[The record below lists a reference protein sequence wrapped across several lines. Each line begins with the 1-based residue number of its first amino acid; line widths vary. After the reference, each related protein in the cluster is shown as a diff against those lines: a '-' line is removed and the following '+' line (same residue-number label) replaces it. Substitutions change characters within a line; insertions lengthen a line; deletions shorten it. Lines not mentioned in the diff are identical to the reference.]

1 MRTEAGNPRVSILMP
16 SLNVADYIGEAL
28 ESVVAQTMRDIEI
41 ICIDAGSTD
50 GTLEV
55 IKRFADGD
63 GRIRIIHSDVK
74 SYGLQMNLGLK
85 AAKGEYVAI
94 VETDDAILPTMCE
107 RMYAVATANAADIV
121 KADYVR
127 FSGELS
133 DSECERTVMP
143 CTQNPDLYGK
153 TVDPRDDRR
162 ALPFTIICG
171 NIYRRSFLE
180 SENIRFNETPG
191 ASYQDIGF
199 FMQTTLLARR
209 IYFLNEHFYLYRR
222 DNPNSSINS
231 TGKAFAVCREFEFI
245 RARLM
250 SREDVEHDFSAEYG
264 REMFYSYW
272 STLHRIGAGL
282 RADFI
287 MRFSD
292 DLRAAFK
299 RGELQRSGFSK
310 ANWQRILEI
319 MTMPLAFLDKVFG
332 PSEPPSEKL
341 VVALTSWPKRIKL
354 VYKVIDNMFRQTRR
368 PDKVVLYLSRK
379 QFPDKKLPHL
389 LTIRLERDPRFE
401 VRYTADIG
409 SHKKY
414 YRAFKDFPDAAI
426 VLVDDDIVYP
436 NTMLRDLM
444 VQYRRSPH
452 AVTCLRSHTISMT
465 RKRTFSPYLDWM
477 KERKIVNEAS
487 PLILATTGGGT
498 IFPPNSLPPEAFD
511 IDGIRKLA
519 PTADDLWLKW
529 HLLANRVPVKY
540 ITAYGKAR
548 LETIPGTQSAALVD
562 INVGEN
568 NNDRIWNGI
577 VAANGDE
584 AELLTR
590 LLYECYAFRFPM
602 RVAPVVSWPVRKLRG
617 GILCLHE
624 NGLRYTFF
632 HSFEKLF
639 GKLNEIC
646 RRLSRSKSYWE
657 AEKARRKRSVRAL
670 RSQASEAAA
679 SKTSG
684 QVPPPT
690 LPPIPPGSVAVS
702 VLIPVYNAEKTLP
715 ECLDSILD
723 QTLKQIEV
731 VCVNDGSTDGSLE
744 ILRQYKARDSRVR
757 VFVQANAGAS
767 AARNYALERAKG
779 EFVAFADPDDLLP
792 DPQSLAMLYAAAR
805 RHGLNA
811 ACGSLER
818 MDEDTGK
825 VDRPPHWQFT
835 VEGVRNWRDN
845 PFDFCYQL
853 FVFKRDML
861 LKGNVRFPPVAR
873 YQDPP
878 FMVRAMAAAGKF
890 YAMPVIAYRYRV
902 GHKAVNW
909 KARDFRKLRDML
921 RSMADVVRFAKANGI
936 PQIVEQTRTRL
947 LKDYADVLRGIDVA
961 SLAEY
966 KELIKELPP
975 AT

>member
-1 MRTEAGNPRVSILMP
+1 MP
-16 SLNVADYIGEAL
+16 SLNVGAYIREAL
-28 ESVVAQTMRDIEI
+28 ESVVRQTMRDIEI

-50 GTLEV
+50 GTLQIIEEFAAKDDR
-55 IKRFADGD
+55 IKV
-63 GRIRIIHSDVK
+63 IHSDVK
-74 SYGLQMNLGLK
+74 SYGRQMNLGLD
-85 AAKGEYVAI
+85 AAKGDYIAL
-94 VETDDAILPTMCE
+94 VETDDAVVPNMCE
-107 RMYAVATANAADIV
+107 RLYAVAVAHGADVV

-127 FSGELS
+127 FTGELS
-133 DSECERTVMP
+133 DPQCERTVMP
-143 CTQNPDLYGK
+143 CTPNPDLYGK
-153 TVDPRDDRR
+153 TVDPRTDRR
-162 ALPFTIICG
+162 AVQFSIICG
-171 NIYRRSFLE
+171 NLYRREFLKG
-180 SENIRFNETPG
+180 ENIRFNETPG

-199 FMQTTLLARR
+199 LMQTNFLAKRMH
-209 IYFLNEHFYLYRR
+209 FLQEHFYLYRR

-231 TGKAFAVCREFEFI
+231 KGKAFAVCREFDFI
-245 RARLM
+245 RERLAAHGDAM
-250 SREDVEHDFSAEYG
+250 RAFAGECG
-264 REMFYSYW
+264 REMFFSYW
-272 STLHRIGAGL
+272 STLHRIGAEFRGE
-282 RADFI
+282 FI

-299 RGELQRSGFSK
+299 RGELRGEVFSK
-310 ANWQRILEI
+310 TNWARALAI
-319 MTMPLAFLDKVFG
+319 MTMPLAFLDEQFG
-332 PSEPPSEKL
+332 PSDPPSEKI
-341 VVALTSWPKRIKL
+341 VVSLTSWPKRINL
-354 VYKVIDNMFRQTRR
+354 VYKVIDNMLRQTRR
-368 PDKVVLYLSRK
+368 PDKVVLYLSKK
-379 QFPDKKLPHL
+379 QFPDRQLPHL
-389 LTIRLERDPRFE
+389 LKLRLERDPRFE
-401 VRYTADIG
+401 VRYTSDIG

-436 NTMLRDLM
+436 DTMLRDLM
-444 VQYRRSPH
+444 VHYHRNPH
-452 AVTCLRSHTISMT
+452 VVTCLRSHTVAMT
-465 RKRTFSPYLDWM
+465 RKKTFAPYLEWM

-577 VAANGDE
+577 IAANGDE

-670 RSQASEAAA
+670 RRQASEAAA
-679 SKTSG
+679 SKTAG

-715 ECLDSILD
+715 ECLDSILG

-731 VCVNDGSTDGSLE
+731 ICVDDGSTDASVE
-744 ILRQYKARDSRVR
+744 ILKQYKERDSRVR
-757 VFVQANAGAS
+757 VFLQRNSGAS
-767 AARNYALERAKG
+767 AARNNALARARG
-779 EFVAFADPDDLLP
+779 EFVSFADPDDLLP
-792 DPQSLAMLYAAAR
+792 DPQSLRVLYASAR
-805 RHGLNA
+805 RHGLKA

-818 MDEDTGK
+818 MDEETHA
-825 VDRPPHWQFT
+825 VDRPPHWQFAD
-835 VEGVRNWRDN
+835 EGIRDWRKN

-853 FVFKRDML
+853 FIFDREML
-861 LKGNVRFPPVAR
+861 ISGGVRFPPVSR

-909 KARDFRKLRDML
+909 KAHDFRKLRDML

-966 KELIKELPP
+966 KELTKELSL